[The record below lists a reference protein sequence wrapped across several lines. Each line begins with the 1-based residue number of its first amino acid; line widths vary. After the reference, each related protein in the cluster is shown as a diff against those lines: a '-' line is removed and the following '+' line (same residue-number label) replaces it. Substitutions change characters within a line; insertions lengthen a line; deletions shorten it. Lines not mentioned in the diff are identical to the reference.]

1 MTKILS
7 LEGYII
13 KTMTGTLLKIY
24 EYTVCSLDFQYIQ
37 PNHL

>member
-13 KTMTGTLLKIY
+13 KTMTATLLKLY
-24 EYTVCSLDFQYIQ
+24 EYIVFSLDFQYIR